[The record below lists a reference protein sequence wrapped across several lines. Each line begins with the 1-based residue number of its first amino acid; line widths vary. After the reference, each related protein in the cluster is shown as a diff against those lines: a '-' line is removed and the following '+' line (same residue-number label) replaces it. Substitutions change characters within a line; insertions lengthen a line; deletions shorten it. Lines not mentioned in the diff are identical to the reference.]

1 MAEGGTGRNKFAR
14 RGGLVVALLLVFALF
29 GVYLGWGRRAIEPP
43 VAATPAL
50 PAATV
55 AGPSASAPADA
66 ATVPADAASATQG
79 RIGFASG
86 SARLPA
92 GASDL
97 LVRIADAVRLVP
109 GGKVE
114 IVAWRPAGA
123 DSLVARE
130 RAEAARHALEANGVL
145 PGQMRVVVQEAP
157 AGTAAA
163 EAERVEL
170 QVR

>member
-1 MAEGGTGRNKFAR
+1 MAEGETGRNKFAR
-14 RGGLVVALLLVFALF
+14 RGGLVVALLVLVIF
-29 GVYLGWGRRAIEPP
+29 GVYAGWGRRAGAPP
-43 VAATPAL
+43 SGAATPAAS
-50 PAATV
+50 PVAVTGGSAPGSADAA
-55 AGPSASAPADA
+55 AAPADA
-66 ATVPADAASATQG
+66 ASVTQG
-79 RIGFASG
+79 RIEFASG

-92 GASDL
+92 AASDL

-114 IVAWRPAGA
+114 IVAWRPTGA
-123 DSLVARE
+123 DSLLARE
-130 RAEAARHALEANGVL
+130 RAETARHALEANGVP

-157 AGTAAA
+157 AGTAAV